1 MKTWIIEE
9 RIFEIEPFQNIT
21 TFELAIMMKKG
32 FHPSFWML
40 DTDANDHTIRT
51 MMALPRQILRHFTVT
66 TYKVE
71 YKTRWWWLPNMDE
84 EISRETIKTEGLVD

>member
-1 MKTWIIEE
+1 MKTYTIEE
-9 RIFEIEPFQNIT
+9 RVFSIEPFQNIT

-40 DTDANDHTIRT
+40 DSESNDYAIRT
-51 MMALPRQILRHFTVT
+51 MMALPRGILRHFTVT

-71 YKTRWWWLPNMDE
+71 YKKSFLHGDK
-84 EISRETIKTEGLVD
+84 EISRDEIEKEGLTN